1 MNEIP
6 NHTEHGLFV
15 DETALLTS
23 SNTISSLIS
32 RLQQSIDEFKSWCK
46 AWKLKL
52 QPTKTEL
59 IHFSVHPRKK
69 CKNPLEVKVGQP
81 KWNPNLE
88 FTKFEFSMKF

>member
-46 AWKLKL
+46 A
-52 QPTKTEL
+52 
-59 IHFSVHPRKK
+59 
-69 CKNPLEVKVGQP
+69 
-81 KWNPNLE
+81 
-88 FTKFEFSMKF
+88 